1 MPPCP
6 ETTCVTP
13 SGHPKSHDLGA
24 VTYSVGTP
32 PLLFGNPQRAADHVF
47 DNTHAVP
54 ESRCSSQTE
63 KPADRTKEVSA
74 ESSLIGI
81 TCMCGWG

>member
-13 SGHPKSHDLGA
+13 AGHPKSHDLGA

-32 PLLFGNPQRAADHVF
+32 PLLFGQSSKG
-47 DNTHAVP
+47 
-54 ESRCSSQTE
+54 SRPRIRQYACGSGVSVLI
-63 KPADRTKEVSA
+63 ADRETR
-74 ESSLIGI
+74 G
-81 TCMCGWG
+81 